1 MARVC
6 SIFWETTTLFFKV
19 AIWVCIPGSN
29 ECRVPVAPHPQQHW
43 VILIWILAIPL
54 GVLVVSHCCLNW
66 HFLDDIQCGVSF
78 VRLSGLFWNHAVYFL
93 LLSVQS
99 SLCFPGGATGEE
111 PFCQCRRHKRLGFDP
126 WVRKIP
132 WRRASQPTPVFLP
145 GGSHGQRSLV
155 GYIPWGHKESDTTE
169 RTYCT
174 HTHIIQMVDYLKIGK
189 PVNLT
194 HKLLSLT
201 KQKLLLLLFSV

>member
-19 AIWVCIPGSN
+19 AIRVCIPSRN
-29 ECRVPVAPHPQQHW
+29 EWKVPVAPHPQQHL
-43 VILIWILAIPL
+43 VMLVWILAIPL

-66 HFLDDIQCGVSF
+66 HFLDDILCGVSF
-78 VRLSGLFWNHAVYFL
+78 VRLSGLFWNHTVYFL

-111 PFCQCRRHKRLGFDP
+111 PFCLCRRHKRLGFDP

-145 GGSHGQRSLV
+145 GESHGQRSLV
-155 GYIPWGHKESDTTE
+155 GYSPWGRKEFDTTE
-169 RTYCT
+169 VT
-174 HTHIIQMVDYLKIGK
+174 
-189 PVNLT
+189 
-194 HKLLSLT
+194 
-201 KQKLLLLLFSV
+201 